1 MSIKPEELQKSISK
15 ALEEWADVTEEAAIK
30 GLHET
35 ASASVEKL
43 RAANPPGEGSTDSS
57 YKRRSWND
65 YDSGWTLKH
74 ETAAKRGKTAMI
86 VHNAKHY
93 QLTHLL
99 ENGHALRDG
108 GRSRAFP
115 HIAPVAEEA
124 EKELLDNIKK
134 YIQ

>member
-1 MSIKPEELQKSISK
+1 MSIKPDELQKAISK
-15 ALEEWADVTEEAAIK
+15 TLEEWADVTEEAAVK
-30 GLHET
+30 GLRET
-35 ASASVEKL
+35 ASEAVQKL
-43 RAANPPGEGSTDSS
+43 RAANPPGSGEWGSWDA
-57 YKRRSWND
+57 YNAD
-65 YDSGWTLKH
+65 WTLKH